1 MQEDLQRPDLSGE
14 VRFRV
19 PLIFAIPLGALLFI
33 AVLAIGFSRILLSVP
48 AEAATAIAIVMAVN
62 VLGACAFLALRPRIQ
77 RASLIE
83 LVLVALYPVVVG
95 IAIAQTGIASE
106 EAGPPPPPPSPAQG
120 GGGGNELVAQDISF
134 NIDTLQLQANQPNEI
149 PFENAD
155 TTVHNMSIYEDE
167 DAATAKQDP
176 LFKGPDVDPGSSD
189 TYTIDPIPKGT
200 YTFICDYHANMIGEA
215 VVE

>member
-1 MQEDLQRPDLSGE
+1 VYERRKLIDDLVSTG
-14 VRFRV
+14 V
-19 PLIFAIPLGALLFI
+19 PVVTAADTGRARTPWLAILYLIIPLLVVAY
-33 AVLAIGFSRILLSVP
+33 LAGQQSNSSE
-48 AEAATAIAIVMAVN
+48 AE
-62 VLGACAFLALRPRIQ
+62 Q
-77 RASLIE
+77 
-83 LVLVALYPVVVG
+83 
-95 IAIAQTGIASE
+95 
-106 EAGPPPPPPSPAQG
+106 PPPGQEQPAPEG

-200 YTFICDYHANMIGEA
+200 YTFICDYHSNMIGEA